1 VGDGKVSVSSLR
13 RIRAERRGRLTVIYT
28 VMVSILLLI
37 VVQFVLL
44 AVALEDFLSGS
55 RTLLTGAAFASGAC
69 FVAACWLIGYLTPKR
84 AS

>member
-1 VGDGKVSVSSLR
+1 MGYGNPGVSSLR
-13 RIRAERRGRLTVIYT
+13 RLRAERRGGLTVIYT

-44 AVALEDFLSGS
+44 VVALEDFLSGS
-55 RTLLTGAAFASGAC
+55 RTVLSGAAVASGAC
-69 FVAACWLIGYLTPKR
+69 FAATCWLIGYVTPKR